1 MPGPVTSTSRTRS
14 CPAPIGQL
22 WSLLHL
28 IIITMIITILIAVQ
42 KLYNWLSSLFSTV
55 FLSELVTCMQ

>member
-1 MPGPVTSTSRTRS
+1 MPGPMTSTSGTHS

-28 IIITMIITILIAVQ
+28 IIITMIITVLIAMQ
-42 KLYNWLSSLFSTV
+42 KLHFMTG
-55 FLSELVTCMQ
+55 LVT